1 MKSSSIR
8 FWKQWLLGLMFLC
21 VTGTAF
27 GVEKENLKAEIASR
41 IQQFAKPYAQIRSIR
56 VVSLTEAK
64 RTVRIEVN
72 EALEDIP
79 FRPQMVEALYDTLRP
94 LFPDARRLTL
104 VTRGTPVEELIPA
117 YAKQKNVDKKRRFAQ
132 KVVRPGLI
140 TPLSRLYTIE
150 KGLQDRYITV

>member
-1 MKSSSIR
+1 MKSSTIR
-8 FWKQWLLGLMFLC
+8 VWKQWLLGCMFLC
-21 VTGTAF
+21 VAGVAS
-27 GVEKENLKAEIASR
+27 GVEKEDLKVEIASR
-41 IQQFAKPYAQIRSIR
+41 IQQFAKPYAQIRSIQ

-94 LFPDARRLTL
+94 LFPDARRLVL
-104 VTRGTPVEELIPA
+104 VTRGTPVEALIPE
-117 YAKQKNVDKKRRFAQ
+117 YAKVKQGDKKRRFAQ

-140 TPLSRLYTIE
+140 TPLSRPYT
-150 KGLQDRYITV
+150 V